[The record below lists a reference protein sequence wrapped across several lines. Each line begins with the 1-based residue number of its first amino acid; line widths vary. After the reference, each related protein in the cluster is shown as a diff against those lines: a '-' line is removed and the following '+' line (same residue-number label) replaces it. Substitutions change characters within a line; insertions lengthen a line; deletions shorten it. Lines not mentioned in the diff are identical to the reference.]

1 MEKIEIAKE
10 LLENSLNIYI
20 KAKIEGYISHFEG
33 IEDEDEVYFNEKQ
46 FENDDFLI
54 RFNNCITYI
63 QEVGFDIKGWM
74 LYEIPIYYAYC
85 FYNKN
90 TEQRFDLTV
99 LNIGEVIPTYIDYSE
114 EKYTKTI
121 EEAIK
126 KYNYDQ
132 RVGQ

>member
-10 LLENSLNIYI
+10 LLKNSLNIHR
-20 KAKIEGYISHFEG
+20 KAKIEGYISHFEA
-33 IEDEDEVYFNEKQ
+33 IEDEGYFNEKGIGK
-46 FENDDFLI
+46 DFLI

-63 QEVGFDIKGWM
+63 QKVGFDIKGWM

-85 FYNKN
+85 FYNRS

-99 LNIGEVIPTYIDYSE
+99 FDSGEVIPTYINQTE
-114 EKYTKTI
+114 EKYAKTI